1 MSVLS
6 GIRDGANA
14 LVVEPEEQVL
24 EEVLESTRL
33 VFMNMSEAMND
44 HLENT
49 EYFRVRRLYIYMS
62 RLLTGLTGCRWL

>member
-49 EYFRVRRLYIYMS
+49 EYFRVRWLFIYMS
-62 RLLTGLTGCRWL
+62 QLLTGLTGCRWL

>member
-49 EYFRVRRLYIYMS
+49 EYFRVRWLFIYI
-62 RLLTGLTGCRWL
+62 CHDF

>member
-24 EEVLESTRL
+24 AEVLESTRL

-49 EYFRVRRLYIYMS
+49 EYFRVR
-62 RLLTGLTGCRWL
+62 